1 MRQTLWKQLKTLR
14 KITVMDV
21 NIKRKSTFSAISINR
36 ITAER
41 FRAYSKT
48 VSKSHSE
55 TIDTMIDFF
64 EKAKITPKSEVM
76 IQFIKFQ
83 NYMIGRFDFIEETL
97 RRIECEQLK
106 PTHDMLKS
114 LFDGTALKKKEQ
126 PILVDKKSIR
136 MTREEW
142 NMEEGKVSFEKYHDA
157 VKARGKDR
165 QTFFKVLD
173 NINKVEPTF
182 GKPYFKVEID
192 EAELE
197 SIRQELNG

>member
-1 MRQTLWKQLKTLR
+1 METET
-14 KITVMDV
+14 
-21 NIKRKSTFSAISINR
+21 KRKSSFSAISINR

-76 IQFIKFQ
+76 ISFIKFQ
-83 NYMIGRFDFIEETL
+83 NYLIGRFDYIDELL
-97 RRIECEQLK
+97 RTMEREHIK

-114 LFDGTALKKKEQ
+114 LFDGTALKKKKQQ
-126 PILVDKKSIR
+126 PLLMDKSSIQ

-142 NMEEGKVSFEKYHDA
+142 NMEEGKVSFGKYHD
-157 VKARGKDR
+157 VIRARGDDQRKFR
-165 QTFFKVLD
+165 ELLGR
-173 NINKVEPTF
+173 IERVEPTF
-182 GKPYFKVEID
+182 GKPFYKIII
-192 EAELE
+192 EASELDILKE
-197 SIRQELNG
+197 DLGIRQ

>member
-1 MRQTLWKQLKTLR
+1 MQTET
-14 KITVMDV
+14 
-21 NIKRKSTFSAISINR
+21 KRKSSFSAISINR

-76 IQFIKFQ
+76 ISFIKFQ
-83 NYMIGRFDFIEETL
+83 NYLIGRFDYLEELL
-97 RRIECEQLK
+97 RRMEREQLK
-106 PTHDMLKS
+106 PMHDMLKS
-114 LFDGTALKKKEQ
+114 LLDGTALKKEKQQ
-126 PILVDKKSIR
+126 PLLLDKASIQ

-142 NMEEGKVSFEKYHDA
+142 NMEEGKVSFNKYHN
-157 VKARGKDR
+157 VIKARGKDR
-165 QTFFKVLD
+165 RTFSKVLD
-173 NINKVEPTF
+173 SIVKVEPTF

-192 EAELE
+192 ETELDG
-197 SIRQELNG
+197 IRLELTGRE

>member
-1 MRQTLWKQLKTLR
+1 
-14 KITVMDV
+14 MDV
-21 NIKRKSTFSAISINR
+21 KIKRKNTFSAISINR

-48 VSKSHSE
+48 VSKSHSD

-64 EKAKITPKSEVM
+64 EKAKITPKSEV
-76 IQFIKFQ
+76 IISFIKFQ
-83 NYMIGRFDFIEETL
+83 NYMMGRIDYIEEVL
-97 RRIECEQLK
+97 RRMEREQLK

-114 LFDGTALKKKEQ
+114 LFEGTALKKKEQ
-126 PILVDKKSIR
+126 PLLVDKKSMR

-157 VKARGKDR
+157 IKARSKDR
-165 QTFFKVLD
+165 QTFFKVLES
-173 NINKVEPTF
+173 ITKVEPTF

-192 EAELE
+192 AVELE
-197 SIRQELNG
+197 RIRKELNGNQI